1 MSMTLL
7 RNLQTSLLTSL
18 SMNLLMFFLLKMN
31 RIKYYKPIF
40 FWFILLVVQ
49 NASEAGGL
57 LS

>member
-1 MSMTLL
+1 MSMALL

-40 FWFILLVVQ
+40 FLVHIVGS
-49 NASEAGGL
+49 AKCI
-57 LS
+57 